1 MSPFSLLPALGLF
14 ALPVADTRSPLS
26 VVTLRWDDGFGIDAT
41 LGASFPVVAYTSPA
55 VDLQLG
61 VEAGGF
67 MGFDP
72 DGALTFDLE
81 TFDGLFAFPLSARR
95 GPWSARLEWAHVSAH
110 FADGVR
116 DDGALPGSGSQYSRE
131 WLRLLAGR
139 DVGPARVYAGG
150 RVLLHDARDSAPLAV
165 QVGGEVF
172 GPWTVAPYLAAD
184 LQLAQEFAWQPAV
197 GAQLGVAVPT
207 KHARL
212 RVAAAV
218 RHGPDDT
225 GKLDGAPESFLGLSF
240 GFDLGGG
247 LAHP

>member
-1 MSPFSLLPALGLF
+1 MVLPALGLF

-26 VVTLRWDDGFGIDAT
+26 AVTLRWDDGFGIDAT
-41 LGASFPVVAYTSPA
+41 LGASFPVVAYPSPA
-55 VDLQLG
+55 VSLQLG

-81 TFDGLFAFPLSARR
+81 TFDGLFAFPLAARR
-95 GPWSARLEWAHVSAH
+95 GPWSARLEWAHLSAH

-139 DVGPARVYAGG
+139 DIGPARLYGGG
-150 RVLLHDARDSAPLAV
+150 RVLLHDARDSDPLAI

-172 GPWTVAPYLAAD
+172 APWKLSPYLAAD
-184 LQLAQEFAWQPAV
+184 LQLAQEFGWTPAV
-197 GAQLGVAVPT
+197 GAQVGLAVPREY
-207 KHARL
+207 ARF
-212 RVAAAV
+212 RVTMAF

-225 GKLDGAPESFLGLSF
+225 GKLDGAPESYLGLGF

-247 LAHP
+247 LAAPP